1 MTEMMIDN
9 TASEMLGDLRS
20 TAPGFTPLSICNGG
34 TGMIRR
40 PKRTIRQVTRAFTQ
54 EEADTFT
61 PSITPE
67 SLPYILSSVVPLDGT
82 GTFPRTIKKY
92 YISGIDGAL
101 QIYQGAYLYPSDT
114 STASVMYAHV
124 EVVFDEV
131 PVPHESVLKWCS
143 LALKAGPISAS
154 ARANQL
160 VIVQGNHLHYM
171 WRVLSVEAE
180 AALPSTRSLD
190 ITNLHLW
197 RWHPVVEDMAG
208 KWVCGRVSLDIQLST
223 LLDQSSYTLTT
234 SRGART
240 IDWAGLTS
248 FVCDDEPI
256 HKLYFTLLGEGLL

>member
-1 MTEMMIDN
+1 
-9 TASEMLGDLRS
+9 ML
-20 TAPGFTPLSICNGG
+20 TMP
-34 TGMIRR
+34 
-40 PKRTIRQVTRAFTQ
+40 RTIRQVTRTFTQ

-82 GTFPRTIKKY
+82 GTFPRAIRKY
-92 YISGIDGAL
+92 YISTESLGDGTAL
-101 QIYQGAYLYPSDT
+101 QIYQGAYLYPYMSGAAP
-114 STASVMYAHV
+114 TAMYGHV
-124 EVVFDEV
+124 EVVLDEV

-180 AALPSTRSLD
+180 VALPSTRSLD

-197 RWHPVVEDMAG
+197 RWHPVGDVDSIEG
-208 KWVCGRVSLDIQLST
+208 RWVCGRVSLGIQPST
-223 LLDQSSYTLTT
+223 LLDLPAYTLTT
-234 SRGART
+234 SRGVRT
-240 IDWAGLTS
+240 IDWADLTS
-248 FVCDDEPI
+248 FVPDDEPI
-256 HKLYFTLLGEGLL
+256 HRLYFTLLGEGLL